1 MLRKTVADLLDSSV
15 RSFHI
20 SCLERRLSNDQSVDD
35 NSKRPDIDLVR
46 VPTLSLQNLR
56 GNIIRSTANRSLL
69 LSVEIEFRCKTK
81 ITELYLHLVVQEEI
95 SKLKISM
102 NDPMRVQILEGLNDL
117 ESVALD
123 FKLMKSL
130 TSLEELIH
138 TLILAQF

>member
-15 RSFHI
+15 RGFHI

-46 VPTLSLQNLR
+46 VPTLSLKNLR

-130 TSLEELIH
+130 TALEELIH

>member
-1 MLRKTVADLLDSSV
+1 
-15 RSFHI
+15 
-20 SCLERRLSNDQSVDD
+20 
-35 NSKRPDIDLVR
+35 
-46 VPTLSLQNLR
+46 
-56 GNIIRSTANRSLL
+56 
-69 LSVEIEFRCKTK
+69 
-81 ITELYLHLVVQEEI
+81 
-95 SKLKISM
+95 M